1 MLNVLFCLACA
12 IYGNWWPMLSALM
25 YVLVPMPCM
34 FFGGGSTQFLSSS
47 DGGGWIDAAKFLT
60 GASAVGS
67 IAIPA
72 ILRTLISHVSSV
84 ENSLSLSLK
93 FYSRK
98 SSWELPSL
106 SCILS
111 LSQLLEFGE
120 RERER
125 RGYYSLDGSH
135 SFLLSTSSNVW
146 CWLT

>member
-1 MLNVLFCLACA
+1 MFSSSILLQILACA

-47 DGGGWIDAAKFLT
+47 DGGG
-60 GASAVGS
+60 
-67 IAIPA
+67 
-72 ILRTLISHVSSV
+72 TLISHVSSV
-84 ENSLSLSLK
+84 ENSLSLSETHSLSLSLK